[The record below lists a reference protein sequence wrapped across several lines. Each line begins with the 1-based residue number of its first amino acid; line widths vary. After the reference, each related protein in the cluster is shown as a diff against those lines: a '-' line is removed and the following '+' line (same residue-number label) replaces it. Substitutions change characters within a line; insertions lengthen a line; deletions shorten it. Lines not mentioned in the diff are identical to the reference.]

1 MKKLFLFRNVQVG
14 SAKVSHGMAVGL
26 PSLTG
31 ITGLASAFAADLAR
45 SMGLPPTALVNAGAL
60 LAFENYKLHEGYK
73 KITEKDKSGAKL
85 STRALASAF
94 ASFTAHLLLE
104 VEGVC
109 EAADE
114 ALANMD
120 LVERSRD
127 VLRTLR
133 LCGAS
138 LVDAPRPTSLNA
150 QKIED
155 LGSERL
161 AALAMLPARAR
172 VMVSATEVVEFMRER
187 KLPLMEG
194 LVAATLAPALRPA
207 AFKTFFEDVMTEYGS
222 EHQHTYGVV
231 QDGYL
236 LVGSADRFAHRADFH
251 GRHLPVHVASATLT
265 LVRLQM
271 AASLRISPAF
281 EDGVHPADLAFWRL
295 QPYRGGY
302 LCRPSL

>member
-1 MKKLFLFRNVQVG
+1 MKKLFLFRNIQVH

-94 ASFTAHLLLE
+94 ASFTVHLALE
-104 VEGVC
+104 VEGSC
-109 EAADE
+109 EAANE
-114 ALANMD
+114 ALANLD

-138 LVDAPRPTSLNA
+138 LVDAPRPTALNA

-161 AALAMLPARAR
+161 AALAMLPAQAR
-172 VMVSATEVVEFMRER
+172 VMVSASDVVAFMRER

-207 AFKTFFEDVMTEYGS
+207 PFKSFFEDVLAKYGD
-222 EHQHTYGVV
+222 EHQHSYGVV

-236 LVGSADRFAHRADFH
+236 LVGDANRLAHRPDFH
-251 GRHLPVHVASATLT
+251 GRQLPVQVASATLT
-265 LVRLQM
+265 LVRLQL
-271 AASLRISPAF
+271 AASLRISTAF
-281 EDGVHPADLAFWRL
+281 EDGSHPSDLAFWRL
-295 QPYRGGY
+295 QPVQGGY
-302 LCRPSL
+302 LCRPIL

>member
-85 STRALASAF
+85 SNRALASAF

-138 LVDAPRPTSLNA
+138 LVDAPRPTALNA

-161 AALAMLPARAR
+161 AALAMLPAKAR
-172 VMVSATEVVEFMRER
+172 VMVSASEVVAFMRER

-194 LVAATLAPALRPA
+194 LVAATMAPALRPS
-207 AFKTFFEDVMTEYGS
+207 AFKSFFEDVLSEYGD

-236 LVGSADRFAHRADFH
+236 LVGDANRLAHRPDFH
-251 GRHLPVHVASATLT
+251 GRQLPVQVASATLT
-265 LVRLQM
+265 LVRLQLV
-271 AASLRISPAF
+271 ASLRISPPF
-281 EDGVHPADLAFWRL
+281 DDGSHPSDQAFWRL
-295 QPYRGGY
+295 QPFQGGY
-302 LCRPSL
+302 LCRPTL